1 MFLIIGII
9 AIICVL
15 IFVLFLK
22 NNFWRGAAV
31 PLIIVGLI
39 QCIVGFTV
47 YNRSDKDRASNVY
60 AFDMN
65 LQQLKQKELPR
76 MKAVNKN
83 FVFYKWIEI
92 ILIMVGLFLIFR
104 FKNNATYNDTWS
116 GNAFWDGLG
125 ISLTIQSLL
134 MLGADYFAAKRAL
147 IYKEQLTAFAKK

>member
-1 MFLIIGII
+1 MLTKSDIEKYFIAEKQESLLFLIIGII
-9 AIICVL
+9 AIICAIVF
-15 IFVLFLK
+15 ILFLK

-65 LQQLKQKELPR
+65 PQQLKQKELPR

-83 FVFYKWIEI
+83 FVFYK
-92 ILIMVGLFLIFR
+92 
-104 FKNNATYNDTWS
+104 
-116 GNAFWDGLG
+116 
-125 ISLTIQSLL
+125 
-134 MLGADYFAAKRAL
+134 
-147 IYKEQLTAFAKK
+147 